1 MGPASMAWGG
11 KRGVLWLFRWR
22 RSVRCGCRVNG
33 MPPLGALRAY
43 GVPMMPLLVAF
54 DRRGVLRN
62 TAAGRGGFFALAG
75 ASGLVRSG
83 S

>member
-1 MGPASMAWGG
+1 MAWDG

-22 RSVRCGCRVNG
+22 RRVRCGRRVNG
-33 MPPLGALRAY
+33 MPLLGALRAY
-43 GVPMMPLLVAF
+43 GVAVMALLVAF

-62 TAAGRGGFFALAG
+62 TAAGRGGAFSRLLAR
-75 ASGLVRSG
+75 AG